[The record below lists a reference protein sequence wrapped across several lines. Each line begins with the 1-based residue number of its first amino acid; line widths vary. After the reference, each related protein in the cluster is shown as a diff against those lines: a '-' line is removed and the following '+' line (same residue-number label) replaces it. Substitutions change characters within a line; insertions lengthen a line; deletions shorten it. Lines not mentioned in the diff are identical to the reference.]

1 MARIAVGETLRLRV
15 IDVKPEPGK
24 SKFRTVLLDEDG
36 LESVLFL
43 DVELPLGMTEVRV
56 MHLGEKEGYKPPR
69 GYQ

>member
-36 LESVLFL
+36 LESVIYL
-43 DVELPLGMTEVRV
+43 DVELPLGMTEVKV
-56 MHLGEKEGYKPPR
+56 MYLGEKESYRPHR
-69 GYQ
+69 GYP